1 MNCHWVT
8 VSHERV
14 FADAGAGMGVGMRR
28 LPHAGPVTVSVSV
41 HVSIERD
48 KGIRWMPWHRE
59 AMKDVARCEKRR
71 GAASRL

>member
-1 MNCHWVT
+1 MLLMLLLGDRIACE
-8 VSHERV
+8 SLRMREGL
-14 FADAGAGMGVGMRR
+14 AGCRKAVGSSSV
-28 LPHAGPVTVSVSV
+28 PVSV

>member
-1 MNCHWVT
+1 M
-8 VSHERV
+8 RV
-14 FADAGAGMGVGMRR
+14 QRGGDAGDGWGGVLKDVAAAGR
-28 LPHAGPVTVSVSV
+28 LASLDASVSVSV
-41 HVSIERD
+41 HELSIERD